1 MRDVG
6 RFIDSRSAATS
17 SLIAF
22 RFGRPPT
29 SDASIVD
36 VGLPAVAG
44 EPDVAGPPAALGRVA
59 FF

>member
-17 SLIAF
+17 SLMAF
-22 RFGRPPT
+22 RFGRPPA
-29 SDASIVD
+29 SDASVAD
-36 VGLPAVAG
+36 VGLPVVAE
-44 EPDVAGPPAALGRVA
+44 EPGVAGPPVVRIVA